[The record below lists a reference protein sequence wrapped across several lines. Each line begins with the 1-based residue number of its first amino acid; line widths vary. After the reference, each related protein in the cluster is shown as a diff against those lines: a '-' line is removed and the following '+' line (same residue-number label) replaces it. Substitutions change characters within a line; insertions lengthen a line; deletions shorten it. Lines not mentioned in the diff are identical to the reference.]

1 MKKKLHFLFLF
12 FPVFLMAQNL
22 LIYDGEIASSC
33 AHSYGT
39 LVNTNVHSG
48 TGAFEGL
55 PSLWHSPGIRLNCVT
70 GSPAWRANIS
80 NYDELWFYA
89 KAEVP
94 NKTLTI
100 SFYGWP
106 YASKGVNINNY
117 IVGGGGL
124 TTTYKLV
131 KIPIDSFK
139 TAQYSLGAIEIM
151 YLGTSQPPSGYR
163 IYVDDIWAMDLKPTQ
178 VIDTKWLSNTTVK
191 LQVKDKYDTTAVKNL
206 ANYQVVS
213 TTDSDFFTPQN
224 ATNVG
229 MHYYVEDY
237 DPADN
242 YNNPIPRINYYLY
255 TKFPFTLKNG
265 HTYSLIVNN
274 VRDAA
279 GNDFLAPQTQTF
291 IYQDSTYINGSVKAN
306 HVGYLP
312 TFSKYGYVGNWL
324 GSAGALDINTAPIF
338 HIKDAQTGV
347 TVFSGTAKHRKARAS
362 SSCNPVQDTLIDAR
376 WSGENVYSCDFS
388 TFTTAGKYYL
398 YVPNY
403 GRSYPF
409 SIGTNAYDSAYYHVV
424 RGLYYQRCGMALN
437 PPYADS
443 RWAHGACHSS
453 DAVIHSSCANTSLYN
468 NEPLNDTIPM
478 PGGWH
483 DAGDYGKY
491 IPSVTELL
499 HILFT
504 AYELYPQKFPDGFN
518 NIPESGNGVPDI
530 LDEAKWEIDWLK
542 EMQAPDG
549 GVYFK
554 VTTTGWPNSMPQNDL
569 ATRWLAE
576 KTTFT
581 TAHFAALMAA
591 SARYFQPYFPIYA
604 DTCLVRAKRAWDFL
618 VLHPNPVPA
627 NGFDNQPGI
636 GGGEY
641 GDPLGDIDERA
652 WAAAELYKTTGDTA
666 YHSAFVYYW
675 TQNQV
680 NFGWNT
686 FQHHQLKA
694 SYTYCFTTAYPTNAT
709 YKQQFKN
716 ARQNGIQNYEIPR
729 INESPYRCSYRSEVI
744 PWIAWGSFGQSSTYA
759 WEMIKASFLL
769 NQNYDNAAAINLDAQ
784 LGNNPL
790 NRSLITGVGFDYPMD
805 PLQHPSQADGVVEP
819 VPGLPVFGPHDYLGY
834 AGYAGATQNPKNL
847 YPRGNQSCSAYPT
860 LRRYYDV
867 FENVAMSE
875 FGVESIGR
883 AAMALA
889 YFSSVIAPPTPLPVH
904 FLSLEGKLE
913 SNKIHLSWNV
923 AQETNVKGYF
933 VERETGNGFENIGF
947 VDALG
952 QNSYDFD
959 VNQYHL
965 GNNRFR
971 IRQID
976 FDGKFSYSQVAIV
989 KVENTEN
996 VMNVYPNPAKETL
1009 FIAWE
1014 GVPTSCELSLVDMTG
1029 KETPLAHKSLT
1040 NPLLTIDI
1048 SHFAAGIYTLRC
1060 VYESGKVVVK
1070 KVVVI

>member
-1 MKKKLHFLFLF
+1 
-12 FPVFLMAQNL
+12 MAIFGQNL
-22 LIYDGEIASSC
+22 LIYDGETASSC

-48 TGAFEGL
+48 TGAFQGL
-55 PSLWHSPGIRLNCVT
+55 PDLWHAPGIRLNCVT

-89 KAEVP
+89 KAEVLG
-94 NKTLTI
+94 KI
-100 SFYGWP
+100 MYVGFYGWP
-106 YASKGVNINNY
+106 YTSKSININNY
-117 IVGGGGL
+117 IAGGGVL
-124 TTTYKLV
+124 DTSYKLV

-151 YLGTSQPPSGYR
+151 YLGSAQSPSGYH

-191 LQVKDKYDTTAVKNL
+191 LQIKDKYDTTAVKNL

-255 TKFPFTLKNG
+255 TKFPLTLKNG

-291 IYQDSTYINGSVKAN
+291 VYQDSTYINGSVKVN

-312 TFSKYGYVGNWL
+312 NLSKYGYVGNWL
-324 GSAGALDINTAPIF
+324 GNAGALDINTAPIF
-338 HIKDAQTGV
+338 HIKDAQTGA
-347 TVFSGTAKHRKARAS
+347 TVFSGTAKHRKARPS
-362 SSCNPVQDTLIDAR
+362 SSCNAVQDTLIDAR

-388 TFTTAGKYYL
+388 AFATAGKYYL

-409 SIGTNAYDSAYYHVV
+409 SIGANVYDSAYYHVV

-443 RWAHGACHSS
+443 RWAHGACHTS
-453 DAVIHSSCANTSLYN
+453 DAVLHSSCANTSLYN
-468 NEPLNDTIPM
+468 NETINATIPM

-504 AYELYPQKFPDGFN
+504 AYELYPQRFPDGFN

-554 VTTTGWPNSMPQNDL
+554 VTTTNWPSSMPQNDL

-627 NGFDNQPGI
+627 TGFENQPGI

-652 WAAAELYKTTGDTA
+652 WAAAELYKSTGDTA

-729 INESPYRCSYRSEVI
+729 INESPYRCSYRSDVI

-759 WEMIKASFLL
+759 WEMIKGSFLL
-769 NQNYDNAAAINLDAQ
+769 NQNYDNAAAINLDVQ

-790 NRSLITGVGFDYPMD
+790 NRSFITGVGFDYPMD

-819 VPGLPVFGPHDYLGY
+819 VPGLTVFGPHDYLGY

-847 YPRGNQSCSAYPT
+847 YPQGNQSCSAYPT

-889 YFSSVIAPPTPLPVH
+889 YFSSVVAPPTPLPVN

-923 AQETNVKGYF
+923 AQETNVKSYF

-952 QNSYDFD
+952 QNTYNFD

-1029 KETPLAHKSLT
+1029 KETALAHKSLT

-1048 SHFAAGIYTLRC
+1048 SHFPAGIYTLRC

-1070 KVVVI
+1070 KVVVM